1 MSYLLLVLM
10 PLGEDLWLGIP
21 TLIPTALAW
30 ARAQGWDFHAISS
43 ICNGAKTQVGEEP
56 NPLQIWLRFS
66 KGENKAARPHRF
78 SGGGNPTDF
87 PGTNPCA
94 VSLPA
99 QVAAVGV
106 CAVGASESPSCTMKS
121 CTGNNY
127 ICCTSGCF
135 VHPLQ
140 LFKSIPCVFTDI
152 LSKHLQTLGWQTST
166 HVNQKL
172 SHNP

>member
-1 MSYLLLVLM
+1 MAQDPHSHPDCFGMGMSTG
-10 PLGEDLWLGIP
+10 LGFPCNFLHLQWGKDTGGRGAEPFADLAEIFQRGK
-21 TLIPTALAW
+21 
-30 ARAQGWDFHAISS
+30 RSS
-43 ICNGAKTQVGEEP
+43 KTSQVF
-56 NPLQIWLRFS
+56 R
-66 KGENKAARPHRF
+66 
-78 SGGGNPTDF
+78 GGNPTDF